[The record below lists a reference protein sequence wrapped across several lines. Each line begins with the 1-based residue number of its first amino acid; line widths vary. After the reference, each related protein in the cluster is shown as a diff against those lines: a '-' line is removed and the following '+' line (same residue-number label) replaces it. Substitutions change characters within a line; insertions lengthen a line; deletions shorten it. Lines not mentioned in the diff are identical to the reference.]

1 VKTSVAMFLS
11 LSLAAC
17 YGAAPPRPPRVPLPD
32 LAAGAEIDVFSESNT
47 TYEAVEKQS
56 STCPAGKSA
65 GDPSCLITK
74 YSVTEPV
81 TRTTSRA
88 SYGATPITYG
98 QLKVMTDPHYDE
110 KLATLE
116 DLSHKCQ
123 RANTPRYVGLGL
135 LVVGALVGPLV
146 AQANGTVGTVMTYGG
161 VIGGGVSYGLGY
173 FAFGGRDCNY
183 ARSLSNEVDMTA
195 AMTWDSV
202 NGMDYA
208 NEMKTLAQQFNATHT
223 NGPSASVERI
233 EHTHSTPPASSATV
247 EAAKPAKRKMRM
259 RR

>member
-1 VKTSVAMFLS
+1 MKTSVAMFLS

-32 LAAGAEIDVFSESNT
+32 LQAGAEIDVFSESKT
-47 TYEAVEKQS
+47 TYEPVEKRS
-56 STCPAGKSA
+56 STCPAGKSE

-81 TRTTSRA
+81 TRTVSRA
-88 SYGATPITYG
+88 SYAAEPITYG

-135 LVVGALVGPLV
+135 LAVGLIVGPLI
-146 AQANGTVGTVMTYGG
+146 AGSSPTAGSITMYGG
-161 VIGGGVSYGLGY
+161 LIGGGASYTLGY
-173 FAFGGRDCNY
+173 FAFGGRDCNS
-183 ARSLSNEVDMTA
+183 ARAISNEVDMTA

-202 NGMDYA
+202 NGPDYA
-208 NEMKTLAQQFNATHT
+208 SEMQTLAQQFNAAHR
-223 NGPSASVERI
+223 NGPSAATERAPATSTATI
-233 EHTHSTPPASSATV
+233 ELP
-247 EAAKPAKRKMRM
+247 KRKLHM